1 MSGNTLDGET
11 DVNQPPNQEI
21 WNILPIASSS
31 AQILVQKDNTAYD
44 LSYLP
49 ITSNVS
55 VNFAG
60 TFYQAMTKGGKAYII
75 RTGTPIQTISL
86 NSKAMGTEQSFS
98 YSDDFTTFG
107 ALEKIRSAEAN
118 GTRVMWDEQQKDAT
132 WVRYFGFITGVA
144 ETHSV
149 KGKRAPRDFNAT
161 LVIEEIVLMNAD
173 GELISDVT
181 PLGGVAN
188 ARNYS

>member
-1 MSGNTLDGET
+1 
-11 DVNQPPNQEI
+11 
-21 WNILPIASSS
+21 
-31 AQILVQKDNTAYD
+31 
-44 LSYLP
+44 
-49 ITSNVS
+49 
-55 VNFAG
+55 
-60 TFYQAMTKGGKAYII
+60 
-75 RTGTPIQTISL
+75 
-86 NSKAMGTEQSFS
+86 
-98 YSDDFTTFG
+98 
-107 ALEKIRSAEAN
+107 
-118 GTRVMWDEQQKDAT
+118 MWDEQQKDAT